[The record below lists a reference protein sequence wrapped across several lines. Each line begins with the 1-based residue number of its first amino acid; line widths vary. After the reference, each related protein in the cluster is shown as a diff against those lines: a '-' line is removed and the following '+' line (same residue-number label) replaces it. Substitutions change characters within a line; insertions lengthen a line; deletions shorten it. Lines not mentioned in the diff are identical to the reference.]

1 MVAPTE
7 LVDLI
12 DVRGGRISSHIE
24 FFVPIWHFVGVLH
37 LSSQHSRLPVRRVG
51 MLLQGEILSLRSD
64 VATPRRVAG
73 CDTSQYLWRSF
84 SLLVSD
90 RLVV

>member
-1 MVAPTE
+1 MVVPTE

-37 LSSQHSRLPVRRVG
+37 LSSQHARPLCAV
-51 MLLQGEILSLRSD
+51 LE
-64 VATPRRVAG
+64 
-73 CDTSQYLWRSF
+73 
-84 SLLVSD
+84 
-90 RLVV
+90 